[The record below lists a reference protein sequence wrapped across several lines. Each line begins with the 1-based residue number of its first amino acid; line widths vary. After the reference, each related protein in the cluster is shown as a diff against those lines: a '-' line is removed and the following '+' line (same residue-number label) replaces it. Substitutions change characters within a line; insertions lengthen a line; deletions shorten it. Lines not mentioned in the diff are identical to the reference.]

1 MIYKLNKYKIL
12 TLNNNNIIIN
22 IKIFMIEDDDNE
34 NIKINNINNKQQ
46 KIEKNISNNNNNN
59 EEILDLENNSN
70 NLKDL
75 INSQIYKSYNNKN
88 SLSFYFKN
96 NDNNFR
102 IPSIDIIK
110 GIGVISLIIF
120 LSQNILDNKKIN
132 FLSEWNNIKFFDF
145 FPSIFY
151 YVNGMCIFLTIE
163 KRKKNKSKEYLI
175 FLLFKKSLFLYLIGI
190 FFNYFNY
197 YTFNKNNKLFTK
209 NSFKYLKLTT
219 ILLKPALLYLLIG
232 ILFIFN
238 NILLFFF
245 IFLCLVTYIYLMYFY
260 KYENFNKENNYA
272 SYFDNK
278 IFTYNHMTKPLDH
291 FGIFNILNI
300 IYISFNGFLI
310 LYFNKNIDFNQK
322 ILLLF
327 ILILIII
334 NFLLFCLFYFIYG
347 NIIIYSICS
356 TSYMFLS
363 TMICNAV
370 YLIIFF
376 LREIL
381 CVNAINNILNFFEIF
396 GTNSLIIYIICEVL
410 NFILYITKMNKIIMN
425 KNFLSE
431 NIYKNNNNSIN
442 FINFLYIFCY
452 FIVVGACALCFYIK
466 KLYVII

>member
-1 MIYKLNKYKIL
+1 
-12 TLNNNNIIIN
+12 
-22 IKIFMIEDDDNE
+22 MIEDDDND
-34 NIKINNINNKQQ
+34 NIILNKINNKQQ
-46 KIEKNISNNNNNN
+46 NIEKNISNNNNNN

-75 INSQIYKSYNNKN
+75 INSQIYKSNNKT
-88 SLSFYFKN
+88 LSFYFKN

-197 YTFNKNNKLFTK
+197 YTFNKNNKLFSK
-209 NSFKYLKLTT
+209 NSFINLKLTT

-245 IFLCLVTYIYLMYFY
+245 IFLCLITYIYLMYFY

-300 IYISFNGFLI
+300 IYISLNGFLI
-310 LYFNKNIDFNQK
+310 LYFNKNINFNQN
-322 ILLLF
+322 ILLF
-327 ILILIII
+327 ILIII
-334 NFLLFCLFYFIYG
+334 NFALFLLFYFFYN

-363 TMICNAV
+363 TTICHII

-381 CVNAINNILNFFEIF
+381 CINVINKFLNFFEIF

-410 NFILYITKMNKIIMN
+410 NFILYFTKMNKIIIN
-425 KNFLSE
+425 KSFLFEKFYKINQNNFR
-431 NIYKNNNNSIN
+431 
-442 FINFLYIFCY
+442 NFLYIFCY